1 MIHNEEENEE
11 EEVAEPI
18 DGDEQIIS
26 EKSPLEMAE
35 DYIAW
40 GELDKAQEILN
51 TVKEKSGKKYYL
63 QSRIYKARC
72 WYSEQR
78 KQLKQAV
85 KAESDNE
92 EYKKELAELEEFS
105 KTPEYKST
113 VRKRQLG
120 EAGGICAE
128 GGAECCCL
136 CICEGIC
143 EGIGNGC

>member
-1 MIHNEEENEE
+1 MIHNEEEKE
-11 EEVAEPI
+11 EEVAGRT
-18 DGDEQIIS
+18 DGDEQTVS
-26 EKSPLEMAE
+26 EKPPLEMAE

-40 GELDKAQEILN
+40 GELEKAQEILN
-51 TVKEKSGKKYYL
+51 TVKEKSGKKFYL

-85 KAESDNE
+85 KAEPDNE
-92 EYKKELAELEEFS
+92 EYKKQLAELEEFS

-113 VRKRQLG
+113 VRKRQMG
-120 EAGGICAE
+120 QAGSVCAE
-128 GGAECCCL
+128 GGAECCCM